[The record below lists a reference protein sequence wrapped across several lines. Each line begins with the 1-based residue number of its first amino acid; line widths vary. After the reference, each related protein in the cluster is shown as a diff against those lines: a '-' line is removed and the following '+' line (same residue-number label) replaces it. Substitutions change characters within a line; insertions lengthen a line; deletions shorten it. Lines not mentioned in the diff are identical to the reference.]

1 MKFSPETVSRSPI
14 FRPREHALLHIA
26 LHGHEGRIFHGNPP
40 MTGSRN
46 ALSNLPCR
54 CVACDPTTRYYQRVS
69 QEFRSSYWG
78 WESQT
83 IASLE
88 ERNLKDH
95 FAGLQK
101 DLERDFFT
109 MIGFEQL

>member
-1 MKFSPETVSRSPI
+1 
-14 FRPREHALLHIA
+14 
-26 LHGHEGRIFHGNPP
+26 

-69 QEFRSSYWG
+69 QEFGRLTG
-78 WESQT
+78 AGKSQT

-109 MIGFEQL
+109 MIGFEQLHI